1 MKEKILSLKNKYVNL
16 AAPVKASVWFTIC
29 NILNKGIALISTPI
43 FTRLMTTG
51 EYGDYTVFQSW
62 YALIIIFSSL
72 NLTSGAYGKGL
83 VEFDDDKKRFTSS
96 MMGLSVTCTFLV
108 FLIYMIGKTFWTGV
122 FGIAPFLMYAMFL
135 KLLVLPAYELWAT
148 QKRFAYEY
156 KSLVALSVISTI
168 LCVAVAAVAVIKA
181 PEARLA
187 ARIFSDVGVNFVF
200 CFPLLIIL
208 LMGGKQF
215 VNLKYWK
222 YALLFN
228 LPLIPHFLSTMVLN
242 QADRIMIRD
251 LDGSSQAAMY
261 GIAYTIGT
269 VAILIVNAINNS
281 FVPYVYTSIKEK
293 EYGNIRK
300 NASSLVIL
308 VAGIIA
314 LSMVFTPEI
323 IYVFAGKKYAD
334 AIGIV
339 PPIAVSVFL
348 IFMYSLF
355 SNIEYY
361 YKKTTY
367 IAIASVFCALAN
379 VGLNYVFIKRFGYYA
394 AGYTTLFCYVLL
406 ALFHFFF
413 CKKILKKEEIPI
425 NSIFN
430 LKFYLITFAA
440 MLLIMIFMVIT
451 YDYFWVRYSM
461 LAVIIVL
468 VIIYRKKLLEVLK
481 SVKR

>member
-1 MKEKILSLKNKYVNL
+1 MKEKIVKLKNKYVNL
-16 AAPVKASVWFTIC
+16 SSPVKASVWFTVC

-62 YALIIIFSSL
+62 YAIILIFSSL
-72 NLTSGAYGKGL
+72 NLSSGAYGKGL
-83 VEFDDDKKRFTSS
+83 IEFEDDKKRFTSS
-96 MMGLSVTCTFLV
+96 IMGLSVLCT
-108 FLIYMIGKTFWTGV
+108 LIIFAIYLIGKSFWTGF
-122 FGIAPFLMYAMFL
+122 FGLAPALMYAMFL
-135 KLLVLPAYELWAT
+135 KLLVSPAYELWAT
-148 QKRFAYEY
+148 QQRFAYKY
-156 KSLVALSVISTI
+156 KSLVAMSLSSTV
-168 LCVAVAAVAVIKA
+168 LCVAVAAVAVLKF
-181 PEARLA
+181 PDARLD
-187 ARIFSDVGVNFVF
+187 ARIFSDIGVNVAF
-200 CFPLLIIL
+200 CLPLLIIL
-208 LMGGKQF
+208 LIGGKQLI
-215 VNLKYWK
+215 NLKYWK

-242 QADRIMIRD
+242 QADRIMIKD

-281 FVPYVYTSIKEK
+281 FVPYVYTSIKK
-293 EYGNIRK
+293 GEYGNIRK
-300 NASSLVIL
+300 NANPLVIM
-308 VAGIIA
+308 VAGIITA
-314 LSMVFTPEI
+314 SMVFAPEI
-323 IYVFAGKKYAD
+323 IYVFAGRKYAD

-367 IAIASVFCALAN
+367 IAFASVFCALAN
-379 VGLNYVFIKRFGYYA
+379 IGLNYVFIKKFGYYA

-406 ALFHFFF
+406 AIFHFCF
-413 CKKILKKEEIPI
+413 CKKILNRENIPVK
-425 NSIFN
+425 SVFD
-430 LKFYLITFAA
+430 LKLYFAVFVA
-440 MLLIMIFMVIT
+440 MLLIMILMVIT
-451 YDYFWVRYSM
+451 YNYFWIRYSM
-461 LAVIIVL
+461 LAVILVL
-468 VIIYRKKLLEVLK
+468 VIIYRKKIFEVLK

>member
-1 MKEKILSLKNKYVNL
+1 MKQKITALKNKYVNL
-16 AAPVKASVWFTIC
+16 SSPVKASLWFTVC

-43 FTRLMTTG
+43 FTRLMTTD

-62 YALIIIFSSL
+62 YALILIFSSL
-72 NLTSGAYGKGL
+72 NLACGTYGKGL
-83 VEFDDDKKRFTSS
+83 IEFEDDKKKFTSS
-96 MMGLSVTCTFLV
+96 IMGLSVFCTLV
-108 FLIYMIGKTFWTGV
+108 IFAVYMIGRSFWTGV
-122 FGIAPFLMYAMFL
+122 FGIAPTLMYVMFL
-135 KLLVLPAYELWAT
+135 KLLVSPAYELWAT

-156 KSLVALSVISTI
+156 KSLVAVSLSSTV
-168 LCVAVAAVAVIKA
+168 LCVAVAAVAVMKL
-181 PEARLA
+181 PEARLE
-187 ARIFSDVGVNFVF
+187 ARIISDVGVNVAF
-200 CFPLLIIL
+200 CLPLLIL
-208 LMGGKQF
+208 LIAGGKQF

-251 LDGSSQAAMY
+251 LDSSSHAAMY

-293 EYGNIRK
+293 AYGNIRK
-300 NASSLVIL
+300 TANSLVIM
-308 VAGIIA
+308 VAVIVA
-314 LSMVFTPEI
+314 VSMVFAPEI
-323 IYVFAGKKYAD
+323 IYVFAGRKYAD

-367 IAIASVFCALAN
+367 IAAASIFCALAN
-379 VGLNYVFIKRFGYYA
+379 VGLNYVFINKFGYYA

-406 ALFHFFF
+406 AVFHFCF
-413 CKKILKKEEIPI
+413 CKKILNKEQIPI
-425 NSIFN
+425 KSVFD
-430 LKFYLITFAA
+430 LKLYIAVFLA
-440 MLLIMIFMVIT
+440 MLLIMILMVIT
-451 YDYFWVRYSM
+451 YNYFWIRYSM
-461 LAVIIVL
+461 LAVILVL
-468 VIIYRKKLLEVLK
+468 VIIYRKKILEVLK